1 MDREEILAKSR
12 AENKD
17 RDYVEVEALNKG
29 NGLAFT
35 TGVLL
40 CSLVS
45 VLHSIFKD
53 SVDYGVWTVMF
64 GMMSSL
70 MLVKYA
76 KLKKRH
82 ELLFGLVYAALS
94 VCFFVF
100 YLQNVLGVL

>member
-17 RDYVEVEALNKG
+17 T
-29 NGLAFT
+29 GLAFT

-40 CSLVS
+40 GSLVS